1 MLRLLWIQPHPFSW
15 CSVYVCVTNHPLS
28 VCESICILTCVSLS
42 SSPSQAPNILSRS
55 WSSLSLSSSAPW
67 SNSSS
72 DTWSIYTHTQKKQK
86 ISHDYKSHPHS
97 RNDLNEERGGK
108 KQNKTQKQLNLMPT
122 SLPVTMT
129 TVRRPLA
136 GTLCCAITLWC
147 LVCCAPLTRPGPLL
161 PAQEPTQREEQSIF
175 LMSAEKKTPLF
186 SLEAHRSLLN

>member
-1 MLRLLWIQPHPFSW
+1 MRK
-15 CSVYVCVTNHPLS
+15 
-28 VCESICILTCVSLS
+28 EG
-42 SSPSQAPNILSRS
+42 
-55 WSSLSLSSSAPW
+55 
-67 SNSSS
+67 
-72 DTWSIYTHTQKKQK
+72 
-86 ISHDYKSHPHS
+86 
-97 RNDLNEERGGK
+97 EK

-175 LMSAEKKTPLF
+175 LMSAEKKTPTLF
-186 SLEAHRSLLN
+186 FGGPQITVKLRY